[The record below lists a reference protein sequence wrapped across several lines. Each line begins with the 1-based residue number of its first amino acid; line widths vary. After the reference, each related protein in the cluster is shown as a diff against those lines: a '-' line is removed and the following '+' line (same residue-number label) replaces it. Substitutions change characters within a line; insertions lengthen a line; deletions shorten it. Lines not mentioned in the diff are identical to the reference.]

1 MDDDWGYPNDSGKK
15 TRGEHEGHQFFFRQ
29 DHAAKESFHEG
40 RGQAAARSAE
50 DLDPAIR
57 DDGSSP
63 KTISNYK
70 YL

>member
-1 MDDDWGYPNDSGKK
+1 MTQEKK
-15 TRGEHEGHQFFFRQ
+15 PEVNMKGIIFFFRQ